1 VVNTGAG
8 GTAGTATT
16 ATEKIETGITLEV
29 TPQVSSDGFVLLD
42 MFAKSSQADFSRQV
56 DNIPTEIT
64 RQATSHVLVRD
75 GQTVV
80 LGGIYRD
87 TQNDNVNSVP
97 WFADVP
103 GIGWLFRNTEKLKS
117 REDLLVFL
125 TPRVLKTAATE
136 NLPTGSQLWE
146 NRGTGAPAGPNG

>member
-1 VVNTGAG
+1 MA
-8 GTAGTATT
+8 
-16 ATEKIETGITLEV
+16 
-29 TPQVSSDGFVLLD
+29 DGFVLLD
-42 MFAKSSQADFSRQV
+42 MFAKSSQADFSRTV

-87 TQNDNVNSVP
+87 TSTDNTTGVP
-97 WFADVP
+97 WLDTIPV
-103 GIGWLFRNTEKLKS
+103 IKWLFQNEVKAKR

-125 TPRVLKTAATE
+125 TPRVLKSPVTA
-136 NLPTGSQLWE
+136 NLPSAAQLWE
-146 NRGTGAPAGPNG
+146 NRDAGDAAIGPNG

>member
-1 VVNTGAG
+1 
-8 GTAGTATT
+8 
-16 ATEKIETGITLEV
+16 
-29 TPQVSSDGFVLLD
+29 
-42 MFAKSSQADFSRQV
+42 MFAKSSQADFSRTV

-87 TQNDNVNSVP
+87 TTTDNVNGVP
-97 WFADVP
+97 WFNTIPVL
-103 GIGWLFRNTEKLKS
+103 GWLFKQESKAKR

-125 TPRVLKTAATE
+125 TPRVLKTATTE
-136 NLPTGSQLWE
+136 NLPNASQLWE
-146 NRGTGAPAGPNG
+146 QRGPVVPGSNG

>member
-1 VVNTGAG
+1 MGS
-8 GTAGTATT
+8 AGTATT

-42 MFAKSSQADFSRQV
+42 MFAKSSQADFSRTV

-87 TQNDNVNSVP
+87 TAVDNDTGVP
-97 WFADVP
+97 WFMNIP
-103 GIGWLFRNTEKLKS
+103 GIGWLFNAESKAKR

-125 TPRVLKTAATE
+125 TPRVLKTTATAAMPSAAE
-136 NLPTGSQLWE
+136 LWE
-146 NRGTGAPAGPNG
+146 NRGTDDLVGPNG

>member
-1 VVNTGAG
+1 
-8 GTAGTATT
+8 
-16 ATEKIETGITLEV
+16 
-29 TPQVSSDGFVLLD
+29 VSSDGFVLLD
-42 MFAKSSQADFSRQV
+42 MFAKSSQADFTRTV

-87 TQNDNVNSVP
+87 TTADNVSGVP
-97 WFADVP
+97 WFNTIP
-103 GIGWLFRNTEKLKS
+103 GIKWLFQSESTGKR

-125 TPRVLKTAATE
+125 TPKVLKNATASMGG
-136 NLPTGSQLWE
+136 LPTAQQLWE
-146 NRGTGAPAGPNG
+146 NRDEGSDG